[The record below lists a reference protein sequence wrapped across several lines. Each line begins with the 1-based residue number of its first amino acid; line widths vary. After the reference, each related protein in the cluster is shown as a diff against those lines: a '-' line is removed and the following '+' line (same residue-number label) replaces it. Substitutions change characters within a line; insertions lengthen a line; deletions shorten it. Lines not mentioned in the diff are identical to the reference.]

1 MTRQEAVEIQ
11 YQKELGLH
19 TGMVYLDGKQLVL
32 LNLNYPQHHVQMARV
47 RNPITGVAFWV
58 ELSVLDD
65 TNK

>member
-1 MTRQEAVEIQ
+1 MTRQQAVEIQ
-11 YQKELGLH
+11 YQKGLGLH
-19 TGMVYLDGKQLVL
+19 TGIVYLDGTQLVL

-47 RNPITGVAFWV
+47 MNPITGVAFWI